1 MELRRPP
8 AQKTFVSFPLV
19 DATGFSL
26 SGKGALTATWVAW
39 GDTAGWAAAGNPGF
53 RALTNAF
60 TELSNTAIYGGYLE
74 ATELPTASPYV
85 MIRFTVAGAAT
96 QYLLINTAST
106 YANVSGIN
114 GTAIAAPAT
123 AGYMPSDTW
132 DQLQASHLVAG
143 SFGERIGVI
152 RRSTLQSGS
161 ASYCTFD
168 VGASAVNNFYQDRM
182 GYVTGGTGAGQ
193 VFGISSYVG
202 ASKGASFYAT
212 IATALD
218 STSIVD
224 ILPSAAFGPTIPTKE
239 EIVQLTWATPSRT
252 ITGGGATFGA
262 GALDDSAFTNGAK
275 AMIANLAWATAAR
288 TVTSSVSIAS
298 GAIDDSSFTSGAK
311 AMIAQ
316 QAWATASK
324 QITGLSAAA
333 VADAKTAVVAA
344 LATDTYS
351 EPAQGAPGATISLSA
366 KIGYLY
372 KFLRNRIT
380 QTNTATKVFAD
391 DATTVDHKAAFS
403 DDGTTADRQEF
414 GSGP

>member
-1 MELRRPP
+1 M
-8 AQKTFVSFPLV
+8 
-19 DATGFSL
+19 
-26 SGKGALTATWVAW
+26 
-39 GDTAGWAAAGNPGF
+39 
-53 RALTNAF
+53 
-60 TELSNTAIYGGYLE
+60 
-74 ATELPTASPYV
+74 
-85 MIRFTVAGAAT
+85 
-96 QYLLINTAST
+96 
-106 YANVSGIN
+106 
-114 GTAIAAPAT
+114 
-123 AGYMPSDTW
+123 
-132 DQLQASHLVAG
+132 
-143 SFGERIGVI
+143 
-152 RRSTLQSGS
+152 
-161 ASYCTFD
+161 
-168 VGASAVNNFYQDRM
+168 GASAVNNFYQDKM

-239 EIVQLTWATPSRT
+239 DIVQLTWATPSRT

-262 GALDDSAFTNGAK
+262 GSLDDAAFTNGAK
-275 AMIANLAWATAAR
+275 ALIANLAWATASR

-344 LATDTYS
+344 LATDTYA

-391 DATTVDHKAAFS
+391 DATTVDHKATFA
-403 DDGTTADRQEF
+403 DDGTTADRGEF